1 MQLDI
6 IAILCLSILNVFPW
20 IYLLFQRPDEKIKNQ
35 LEESDAAL
43 AQLIQVIMHKM
54 DSLEEIGENFGPQGN
69 EINIGVIL
77 AQVLSQKMGLN
88 GQNDYRRDERGQFN
102 GPQEIIETEI
112 QTLD

>member
-43 AQLIQVIMHKM
+43 AQLIQLIMHKM
-54 DSLEEIGENFGPQGN
+54 DSLEEIGENFSPHGN
-69 EINIGVIL
+69 EINIGAIL

-112 QTLD
+112 QSLD

>member
-69 EINIGVIL
+69 EINIGAIL

-112 QTLD
+112 QSLD